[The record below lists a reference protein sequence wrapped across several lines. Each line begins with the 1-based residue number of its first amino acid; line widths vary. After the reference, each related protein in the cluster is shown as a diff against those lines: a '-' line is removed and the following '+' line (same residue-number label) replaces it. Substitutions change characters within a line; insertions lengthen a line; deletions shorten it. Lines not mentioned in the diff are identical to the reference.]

1 MIMVMIRMK
10 SSHRGDNVLPK
21 RHGPSNKTSVPG
33 IETSLGDIG
42 SEDSGEPPQCRLLCS
57 LRIRDF
63 PTLSCCV
70 SPLPVELCLLPRE
83 DCLPTLRNALGK
95 VFPPPLPFSHTARH
109 TKAHCISNLIGP
121 RELLYNDHT

>member
-70 SPLPVELCLLPRE
+70 SPLPVELCLLPRG
-83 DCLPTLRNALGK
+83 LPPHAEECPRQG
-95 VFPPPLPFSHTARH
+95 VSSSPPLQPHS
-109 TKAHCISNLIGP
+109 
-121 RELLYNDHT
+121 